1 MTLLI
6 PSIHQDLVKSVR
18 HVLSLAQSVGFD
30 IDDIQISVVNELN
43 VVQIENSE
51 RCQMI
56 SSDLPSVQMDND
68 ADYRLHYHH
77 GFVES
82 NFPQVMHSMSF
93 GDVYLDVDSESGRS
107 DIWACREEVIKASS
121 GALSLANTHQ
131 HFAWFIVAIILDFP
145 LEDAVMLARAGSVSR
160 ETWPST
166 REQFFTPVI
175 ENKELG
181 IRVGWAVRASSS
193 VFPTLYKN
201 SLGLYPVVDSV
212 EWIER
217 LLKQGI
223 KTIQLRI
230 KNPSLPNL
238 AQQIQQ
244 AIQLGEQYN
253 AQVFINDYWQLAIQY
268 GAFGVHL
275 GQEDIE
281 TAELSLLAEN
291 NIALGLST
299 HGYYELLRVVQI
311 HPSYIALGHI
321 FPTTTKVMPSRP
333 QGLVRLALYQQL
345 IDSIPY
351 ADKLGYPTVAIGGID
366 LQTAK
371 PVWDCGVTSLAVVR
385 ALTLAEDTQHVI
397 DEFSHI
403 MMGERDGLR

>member
-6 PSIHQDLVKSVR
+6 PSNHQDLIERVR

-30 IDDIQISVVNELN
+30 IEDIQISEVKESDV
-43 VVQIENSE
+43 IHIDDSE
-51 RCQMI
+51 RRQII
-56 SSDLPSVQMDND
+56 SSDLLSVQMNNE

-82 NFPQVMHSMSF
+82 DFPKVIQSMTL
-93 GDVYLDVDSESGRS
+93 GDVYIDVHSEFERK
-107 DIWACREEVIKASS
+107 DIWSCREEVIKASS
-121 GALSLANTHQ
+121 GALSLTDAQ
-131 HFAWFIVAIILDFP
+131 EHFAWFIVSIVLDFP

-175 ENKELG
+175 ENSHLAIK
-181 IRVGWAVRASSS
+181 VGWAVRASTS
-193 VFPTLYKN
+193 VFQTLSKS
-201 SLGLYPVVDSV
+201 SLGLYPVVDNV

-230 KNPSLPNL
+230 KDPDYPNL
-238 AQQIQQ
+238 AQQIQK
-244 AIQLGEQYN
+244 AIQLGEQYD
-253 AQVFINDYWQLAIQY
+253 AQVFINDYWQFAIEY

-281 TAELSLLAEN
+281 TADLTLLASN

-333 QGLVRLALYQQL
+333 QGLVRLTLYQQL
-345 IDSIPY
+345 IDSIQY
-351 ADKLGYPTVAIGGID
+351 GEKLGYPTVAIGGID

-385 ALTLAEDTQHVI
+385 ALTLAADTQYVI
-397 DEFSHI
+397 DEFSLI
-403 MMGERDGLR
+403 MAGERDGLR

>member
-6 PSIHQDLVKSVR
+6 PSNHQDLIERVR

-30 IDDIQISVVNELN
+30 IDDIQISEVKESDV
-43 VVQIENSE
+43 IHIDDSE
-51 RCQMI
+51 RRQII
-56 SSDLPSVQMDND
+56 SSDLLSVQMSNE

-82 NFPQVMHSMSF
+82 DFPKVMQSMTL
-93 GDVYLDVDSESGRS
+93 GDVYIDVHSEFERK
-107 DIWACREEVIKASS
+107 DIWSCREEVIKASS
-121 GALSLANTHQ
+121 GALSLTDAQ
-131 HFAWFIVAIILDFP
+131 EHFAWFIVSIVLDFP

-175 ENKELG
+175 ENSHLAIK
-181 IRVGWAVRASSS
+181 VGWAVRAATS
-193 VFPTLYKN
+193 VFPTLSKS
-201 SLGLYPVVDSV
+201 SLGLYPVVDNV

-230 KNPSLPNL
+230 KDPYYPNL
-238 AQQIQQ
+238 AQQIQK
-244 AIQLGEQYN
+244 AIQLGEQYD
-253 AQVFINDYWQLAIQY
+253 AQVFINDYWQLAIEY

-281 TAELSLLAEN
+281 TADLTLLASN

-345 IDSIPY
+345 IDSIQY
-351 ADKLGYPTVAIGGID
+351 GEKLGYPTVAIGGID

-385 ALTLAEDTQHVI
+385 ALTLAADTQHVI
-397 DEFSHI
+397 DEFSLI
-403 MMGERDGLR
+403 MAGERDGFR

>member
-6 PSIHQDLVKSVR
+6 PSNHQDLIEHVR

-30 IDDIQISVVNELN
+30 IDDIQISEVKESDV
-43 VVQIENSE
+43 IHIDDSE
-51 RCQMI
+51 RRQII
-56 SSDLPSVQMDND
+56 SSDLLSVQMNNK

-77 GFVES
+77 GLVES
-82 NFPQVMHSMSF
+82 DFPKVIQSMTL
-93 GDVYLDVDSESGRS
+93 GDVYIDVHSEFECK
-107 DIWACREEVIKASS
+107 DIWSCREEVIKASS
-121 GALSLANTHQ
+121 GALSLTDAQ
-131 HFAWFIVAIILDFP
+131 EHFAWFIVSIVLDFP
-145 LEDAVMLARAGSVSR
+145 LEDAVMLTRAGSVSR
-160 ETWPST
+160 ETWPSK

-175 ENKELG
+175 ENSHLAIK
-181 IRVGWAVRASSS
+181 VGWAVRASTS
-193 VFPTLYKN
+193 VFPTLSKS
-201 SLGLYPVVDSV
+201 SLGLYPVVDNV

-230 KNPSLPNL
+230 KDPDYPNL
-238 AQQIQQ
+238 AQKIQK

-253 AQVFINDYWQLAIQY
+253 AQVFINDYWQLAIEY

-281 TAELSLLAEN
+281 TADLTLLASN

-345 IDSIPY
+345 IDSIQY
-351 ADKLGYPTVAIGGID
+351 GEKLGYPTVAIGGID

-385 ALTLAEDTQHVI
+385 ALTLAADTQHVI
-397 DEFSHI
+397 DEFSLI
-403 MMGERDGLR
+403 MAGERDGLR

>member
-6 PSIHQDLVKSVR
+6 PSNHQDLIERVR

-30 IDDIQISVVNELN
+30 IDDIQILEVKESDV
-43 VVQIENSE
+43 IHIDDSE
-51 RCQMI
+51 RRQII
-56 SSDLPSVQMDND
+56 SSDLLSVQMNNE

-82 NFPQVMHSMSF
+82 DFPKVIQSMTL
-93 GDVYLDVDSESGRS
+93 GDVYIDVHSEFERK
-107 DIWACREEVIKASS
+107 DIWSCREEVIKASS
-121 GALSLANTHQ
+121 GALSLTDAQ
-131 HFAWFIVAIILDFP
+131 EHFAWFIVSIVLDFP

-175 ENKELG
+175 ENSHLSIK
-181 IRVGWAVRASSS
+181 VGWAVRASTS
-193 VFPTLYKN
+193 VFPTLSKS
-201 SLGLYPVVDSV
+201 SLGLYPVVDNV

-230 KNPSLPNL
+230 KDPDYPNL
-238 AQQIQQ
+238 AQQIQK
-244 AIQLGEQYN
+244 AIQLGERYD
-253 AQVFINDYWQLAIQY
+253 AQVFINDYWQLAIEY

-281 TAELSLLAEN
+281 TADLTLLASN

-345 IDSIPY
+345 IDSIQY
-351 ADKLGYPTVAIGGID
+351 GEKLGYPTVAIGGID

-385 ALTLAEDTQHVI
+385 ALTLAADTQHVI
-397 DEFSHI
+397 DEFSLI
-403 MMGERDGLR
+403 MAGERDGLR

>member
-6 PSIHQDLVKSVR
+6 PSNHQDLIERVR

-30 IDDIQISVVNELN
+30 IDDIQISEVKESDV
-43 VVQIENSE
+43 IHIDDSE
-51 RCQMI
+51 RRQII
-56 SSDLPSVQMDND
+56 SSDLLSVQMNNE

-82 NFPQVMHSMSF
+82 DFPKVIQSMTL
-93 GDVYLDVDSESGRS
+93 GDVYIDVHSEFERK
-107 DIWACREEVIKASS
+107 DIWSCREEVIKASS
-121 GALSLANTHQ
+121 GALSLTDAQ
-131 HFAWFIVAIILDFP
+131 EHFAWFIVSIVLDFP

-160 ETWPST
+160 ETWPSK

-175 ENKELG
+175 ENSHLAIK
-181 IRVGWAVRASSS
+181 VGWAVRASTS
-193 VFPTLYKN
+193 VFPTLSKS
-201 SLGLYPVVDSV
+201 SLGLYPVVDNV

-230 KNPSLPNL
+230 KDPDYPNL
-238 AQQIQQ
+238 AQQIQK
-244 AIQLGEQYN
+244 AIQLGEQYD
-253 AQVFINDYWQLAIQY
+253 AQVFINDYWQLAIEY

-281 TAELSLLAEN
+281 TADLTLLASN

-345 IDSIPY
+345 IDSIQY
-351 ADKLGYPTVAIGGID
+351 GEKLGYPTVAIGGID

-385 ALTLAEDTQHVI
+385 ALTLAADTQHVI
-397 DEFSHI
+397 DEFSLI
-403 MMGERDGLR
+403 MAGERDGLR

>member
-6 PSIHQDLVKSVR
+6 PSNHQDLIERVR

-30 IDDIQISVVNELN
+30 IDDIQISEVKDSDV
-43 VVQIENSE
+43 IHIDDSE
-51 RCQMI
+51 RRQII
-56 SSDLPSVQMDND
+56 SSDLLSVQMNNE

-82 NFPQVMHSMSF
+82 DFPKVMQSMTL
-93 GDVYLDVDSESGRS
+93 GDVYIDVHSEFERK
-107 DIWACREEVIKASS
+107 DIWSCREEVIKASS
-121 GALSLANTHQ
+121 GALSLADAQEHL
-131 HFAWFIVAIILDFP
+131 AWFIVSIVLDFP

-175 ENKELG
+175 ENSHLAIK
-181 IRVGWAVRASSS
+181 VGWAVRAATS
-193 VFPTLYKN
+193 VFPTLSKS
-201 SLGLYPVVDSV
+201 SLGLYPVVDNV

-230 KNPSLPNL
+230 KDPDYPNL
-238 AQQIQQ
+238 AQQIQK
-244 AIQLGEQYN
+244 AIQLGEQYD
-253 AQVFINDYWQLAIQY
+253 AQVFINDYWQLAIEY

-281 TAELSLLAEN
+281 TADLTLLASN

-345 IDSIPY
+345 IDSIQY
-351 ADKLGYPTVAIGGID
+351 GEKLGYPTVAIGGID

-385 ALTLAEDTQHVI
+385 ALTLAADTQHVI
-397 DEFSHI
+397 DEFSLI
-403 MMGERDGLR
+403 MAGERDGLR